1 MLTSEV
7 DGDGVCERAFDL
19 FGQQTIRSKK
29 HIPMNQDNEIQGTA
43 GTPRGFDEMD
53 LAEPILK
60 AVRKAGYETPSPIQE
75 CAIPPLLEGKDLL
88 GVAQT
93 GTGKTA
99 AFSLPLLSRMDESVK
114 GAQILVLAPT
124 RELALQV
131 AEAMEGFAENLPKL
145 RVVAVYG
152 GTGYGEQIKEFKRGA
167 QIVVGTPGRV
177 MDHIEK
183 GYLKL
188 DHLQALVLD
197 EADEMLSMGF
207 IDDIKWILEHTP
219 SERQT
224 ALFSATM
231 PKPIQRLAENYM
243 QDPVKITIKVKAENS
258 PNIRQ
263 RFIKV
268 RQYEKREMM
277 LRLLEI
283 EKFDALLVFARTKNA
298 TMEIAEALQGKG
310 YPAEPLNGDMPQ
322 SLREKTVDR
331 LKRGKINI
339 LVATDVAARGL
350 DVDRISHVLNFDA
363 PFDLESYTHR
373 IGRTGRAGREGDA
386 IIFVTG
392 KEVRMLKAIERTLKV
407 PCDEYIFPTL
417 EEMNERREE
426 EFFSRIEEGMKGDL
440 GDYRKA
446 LQRLVEET
454 SKDTLDVAAALAYL
468 AAGKK
473 PLFYDS
479 MPKIES
485 KRSRRE
491 DRRDR
496 GDRGERKEFS
506 SRDNDRSERKS
517 FRDDH
522 LQSYRLEVGEYH
534 GVQKGDIVGAIANE
548 VGLDPQHMGKIRM
561 FKDHTFID
569 LPKDM
574 PPEIFEALKSVWVQG
589 HQMNISID
597 KGRPRP
603 GGKGGK
609 FRKSFGKGGKKF
621 GKGKDF
627 KKKSKPRFRS

>member
-1 MLTSEV
+1 
-7 DGDGVCERAFDL
+7 
-19 FGQQTIRSKK
+19 
-29 HIPMNQDNEIQGTA
+29 
-43 GTPRGFDEMD
+43 
-53 LAEPILK
+53 
-60 AVRKAGYETPSPIQE
+60 
-75 CAIPPLLEGKDLL
+75 
-88 GVAQT
+88 
-93 GTGKTA
+93 
-99 AFSLPLLSRMDESVK
+99 
-114 GAQILVLAPT
+114 
-124 RELALQV
+124 
-131 AEAMEGFAENLPKL
+131 
-145 RVVAVYG
+145 
-152 GTGYGEQIKEFKRGA
+152 
-167 QIVVGTPGRV
+167 
-177 MDHIEK
+177 
-183 GYLKL
+183 
-188 DHLQALVLD
+188 
-197 EADEMLSMGF
+197 
-207 IDDIKWILEHTP
+207 
-219 SERQT
+219 
-224 ALFSATM
+224 
-231 PKPIQRLAENYM
+231 
-243 QDPVKITIKVKAENS
+243 
-258 PNIRQ
+258 
-263 RFIKV
+263 
-268 RQYEKREMM
+268 
-277 LRLLEI
+277 
-283 EKFDALLVFARTKNA
+283 
-298 TMEIAEALQGKG
+298 MEIAEALQGKG

-440 GDYRKA
+440 GEYRQA

-454 SKDTLDVAAALAYL
+454 SKDTLDIAAALAFL

-496 GDRGERKEFS
+496 RDRGDRKEFS

-561 FKDHTFID
+561 FKDHSFID

-609 FRKSFGKGGKKF
+609 FGKSFGKGGKKF

>member
-1 MLTSEV
+1 
-7 DGDGVCERAFDL
+7 
-19 FGQQTIRSKK
+19 
-29 HIPMNQDNEIQGTA
+29 MNEEQDIHAPEES
-43 GTPRGFDEMD
+43 RVRFEEMN
-53 LAEPILK
+53 LSAPILQ
-60 AVRKAGYETPSPIQE
+60 AVEKAGYENPSPIQE
-75 CAIPPLLEGKDLL
+75 RAIPPLLEGSDLL

-99 AFSLPLLSRMDESVK
+99 AFSLPLLSRIDESVK

-131 AEAMEGFAENLPKL
+131 SEAMEGFAENLRQL

-152 GTGYGEQIKEFKRGA
+152 GTGYGEQIREFKRGA

-188 DHLQALVLD
+188 DNLQALVLD

-207 IDDIKWILEHTP
+207 IDDIEWILEHTP
-219 SERQT
+219 KERQT

-231 PKPIQRLAENYM
+231 PKPIRKLAEKHM
-243 QDPVKITIKVKAENS
+243 RDPVEITIKVKAENS

-268 RQYEKREMM
+268 RQHEKRDM
-277 LRLLEI
+277 LHKLLEI
-283 EKFDALLVFARTKNA
+283 EKFEAMLIFARTKNA
-298 TMEIAEALQGKG
+298 TMEIAERLQGRG

-331 LKRGKINI
+331 LKRGKINV

-350 DVDRISHVLNFDA
+350 DVDRISHVLNYDA

-392 KEVRMLKAIERTLKV
+392 KEMRMLNAIERTLKV
-407 PCDEYIFPTL
+407 PCDEYVFPTL

-426 EFFSRIEEGMKGDL
+426 EFFARIEDGYKGDL
-440 GDYRKA
+440 ADYRKA
-446 LQRLVEET
+446 LQRYLEE
-454 SKDTLDVAAALAYL
+454 SGKDTLEVAASLAFL

-473 PLFYDS
+473 GLRYEN
-479 MPKIES
+479 MPVQSPRK
-485 KRSRRE
+485 SRRE
-491 DRRDR
+491 DRGDRRDSSSRREDR
-496 GDRGERKEFS
+496 GDR
-506 SRDNDRSERKS
+506 KS
-517 FRDDH
+517 FKDDH
-522 LQSYRLEVGEYH
+522 LQSYRIEVGEYH
-534 GVQKGDIVGAIANE
+534 GAQKGDIVGAIANE
-548 VGLDPQHMGKIRM
+548 VGLDPKQMGKIRM

-574 PPEIFEALKSVWVQG
+574 PREILEALKTVWVQG
-589 HQMNISID
+589 HQMNLSVD

-603 GGKGGK
+603 GKGGK
-609 FRKSFGKGGKKF
+609 FSKGFGKGKKF
-621 GKGKDF
+621 GKGGDF
-627 KKKSKPRFRS
+627 KKKSKGRFRS

>member
-1 MLTSEV
+1 
-7 DGDGVCERAFDL
+7 
-19 FGQQTIRSKK
+19 
-29 HIPMNQDNEIQGTA
+29 MNADDTDHEATETRLSFEDMN
-43 GTPRGFDEMD
+43 
-53 LAEPILK
+53 LAEPILN

-75 CAIPPLLEGKDLL
+75 RAIEPLLTGKDFL

-99 AFSLPLLSRMDESVK
+99 AFSLPLLSRIDPTVK

-131 AEAMEGFAENLPKL
+131 AEAMEGFAENLPSL

-152 GTGYGEQIKEFKRGA
+152 GTGYGEQIREFKRGT
-167 QIVVGTPGRV
+167 QVVVGTPGRV

-188 DHLQALVLD
+188 DSLQALVLD

-207 IDDIKWILEHTP
+207 IEDIEWILNHTP
-219 SERQT
+219 EDRQT

-231 PKPIQRLAENYM
+231 PKPIRKLAERHLNE
-243 QDPVKITIKVKAENS
+243 PVEVTIKVKAENS

-268 RQYEKREMM
+268 RQHEKREMI

-283 EKFDALLVFARTKNA
+283 EKFEAMLVFARTKNA
-298 TMEIAEALQGKG
+298 TMEIAEMLQGKG

-331 LKRGKINI
+331 LKRGKINV

-350 DVDRISHVLNFDA
+350 DVDRISHVLNYDA

-392 KEVRMLKAIERTLKV
+392 KEMRMLNAIERTLKV
-407 PCDEYIFPTL
+407 PCEEYQFPTL
-417 EEMNERREE
+417 EEMNQRREE
-426 EFFSRIEEGMKGDL
+426 EFFARIEDGLSADL

-446 LQRLVEET
+446 LQRYLEET
-454 SKDTLDVAAALAYL
+454 GKDTLDIASALAYL
-468 AAGKK
+468 EAGKK
-473 PLFYDS
+473 GLFYDKLPS
-479 MPKIES
+479 APPRK
-485 KRSRRE
+485 K
-491 DRRDR
+491 RRDEDFDRKDRSSRR
-496 GDRGERKEFS
+496 GDRGER
-506 SRDNDRSERKS
+506 NS

-522 LQSYRLEVGEYH
+522 LQSYRLEVGAYH
-534 GVQKGDIVGAIANE
+534 GAEKGDIVGAIANE
-548 VGLDPQHMGKIRM
+548 VGLDPREMGKIRM
-561 FKDHTFID
+561 FKDHTYID

-574 PPEIFEALKSVWVQG
+574 PTEIFEALKNVWVQG

-597 KGRPRP
+597 KGRSRT
-603 GGKGGK
+603 GGKGGRFK
-609 FRKSFGKGGKKF
+609 KGFGKGNKF
-621 GKGKDF
+621 GKGNDY
-627 KKKSKPRFRS
+627 KKKSKPKFRS

>member
-1 MLTSEV
+1 MEYESKRSISL
-7 DGDGVCERAFDL
+7 ANYK
-19 FGQQTIRSKK
+19 QTNGTC
-29 HIPMNQDNEIQGTA
+29 PMNDEINIQAETD
-43 GTPRGFDEMD
+43 TRVSFDQMS

-75 CAIPPLLEGKDLL
+75 RSIPPLLAGKDLL

-99 AFSLPLLSRMDESVK
+99 AFSLPLLSRLDESVK

-131 AEAMEGFAENLPKL
+131 SEAMEGFAENLPKL

-152 GTGYGEQIKEFKRGA
+152 GTGYGEQIREFKRGT
-167 QIVVGTPGRV
+167 QVVVGTPGRV

-188 DHLQALVLD
+188 NNLQALVLD

-207 IDDIKWILEHTP
+207 IDDIEWILEHTP
-219 SERQT
+219 KERQT

-231 PKPIQRLAENYM
+231 PKPIRKLAEKHLRE
-243 QDPVKITIKVKAENS
+243 PEEVTIKVKAENS

-268 RQYEKREMM
+268 RQHEKREM
-277 LRLLEI
+277 LTRLLEI
-283 EKFDALLVFARTKNA
+283 EKFEAMLIFARTKNA
-298 TMEIAEALQGKG
+298 TMEIAEKLQGKG

-322 SLREKTVDR
+322 NLREKTVDR
-331 LKRGKINI
+331 LKRGKISV

-350 DVDRISHVLNFDA
+350 DVDRISHVLNYDA

-386 IIFVTG
+386 IIFITN
-392 KEVRMLKAIERTLKV
+392 KEMRMLNAIERTLKV
-407 PCDEYIFPTL
+407 PCDQYVFPTL
-417 EEMNERREE
+417 EEMNERKEE
-426 EFFSRIEEGMKGDL
+426 EFFTKIEQGMKGDL
-440 GDYRKA
+440 DDYRKA
-446 LQRLVEET
+446 LQRYLEE
-454 SKDTLDVAAALAYL
+454 SGKDTLEVAAALAFL
-468 AAGKK
+468 EAGKK
-473 PLFYDS
+473 ALRYEN
-479 MPKIES
+479 MPTSSSRKH
-485 KRSRRE
+485 RRE
-491 DRRDR
+491 DRQDRDQPNR
-496 GDRGERKEFS
+496 RDS
-506 SRDNDRSERKS
+506 SRRGDRSER
-517 FRDDH
+517 DGN

-534 GVQKGDIVGAIANE
+534 GAQKGDIVGAIANE
-548 VGLDPQHMGKIRM
+548 VGLDPQNMGKIRM

-574 PPEIFEALKSVWVQG
+574 PKEIFEALKTVWVQG
-589 HQMNISID
+589 HQMNISVD

-609 FRKSFGKGGKKF
+609 FKKGFGKSKKF
-621 GKGKDF
+621 GGGKDF
-627 KKKSKPRFRS
+627 KKKSKPRFRD

>member
-1 MLTSEV
+1 MEYESKRSISL
-7 DGDGVCERAFDL
+7 ANYK
-19 FGQQTIRSKK
+19 QTNGTC
-29 HIPMNQDNEIQGTA
+29 PMNDEINIQAETD
-43 GTPRGFDEMD
+43 TRVSFDQMS

-75 CAIPPLLEGKDLL
+75 RSIPPLLAGKDLL

-99 AFSLPLLSRMDESVK
+99 AFSLPLLSRLDESVK

-131 AEAMEGFAENLPKL
+131 SEAMEGFAENLPKL

-152 GTGYGEQIKEFKRGA
+152 GTGYGEQIREFKRGT
-167 QIVVGTPGRV
+167 QVVVGTPGRV

-188 DHLQALVLD
+188 NNLQALVLD

-207 IDDIKWILEHTP
+207 IDDIEWILEHTP
-219 SERQT
+219 KERQT

-231 PKPIQRLAENYM
+231 PKPIRKLAEKHLRE
-243 QDPVKITIKVKAENS
+243 PEEVTIKVKAENS

-268 RQYEKREMM
+268 RQHEKREM
-277 LRLLEI
+277 LTRLLEI
-283 EKFDALLVFARTKNA
+283 EKFEAMLIFARTKNA
-298 TMEIAEALQGKG
+298 TMEIAEKLQGKG

-322 SLREKTVDR
+322 NLREKTVDR
-331 LKRGKINI
+331 LKRGKISV

-350 DVDRISHVLNFDA
+350 DVDRISHVLNYDA

-386 IIFVTG
+386 IIFITN
-392 KEVRMLKAIERTLKV
+392 KEMRMLNAIERTLKV
-407 PCDEYIFPTL
+407 PCDQYVFPTL
-417 EEMNERREE
+417 EEMNERKEE
-426 EFFSRIEEGMKGDL
+426 EFFTKIEQGMKGDL
-440 GDYRKA
+440 DDYRKA
-446 LQRLVEET
+446 LQRYLEE
-454 SKDTLDVAAALAYL
+454 SGKDTLEVAAALAFL
-468 AAGKK
+468 EAGKK
-473 PLFYDS
+473 ALRYEN
-479 MPKIES
+479 MPTSSSRKP
-485 KRSRRE
+485 RRE
-491 DRRDR
+491 DRQDRDQPNR
-496 GDRGERKEFS
+496 RDS
-506 SRDNDRSERKS
+506 SRRGDRSER
-517 FRDDH
+517 DGN

-534 GVQKGDIVGAIANE
+534 GAQKGDIVGAIANE
-548 VGLDPQHMGKIRM
+548 VGLDPQNMGKIRM

-574 PPEIFEALKSVWVQG
+574 PEEIFEALKTVWVQG
-589 HQMNISID
+589 HQMNISVD

-609 FRKSFGKGGKKF
+609 FKKGFGKSKKF
-621 GKGKDF
+621 GGGKDF
-627 KKKSKPRFRS
+627 KKKSKPRFRD

>member
-1 MLTSEV
+1 MNDEINIQAETDTRVS
-7 DGDGVCERAFDL
+7 FD
-19 FGQQTIRSKK
+19 QMS
-29 HIPMNQDNEIQGTA
+29 
-43 GTPRGFDEMD
+43 

-75 CAIPPLLEGKDLL
+75 RSIPPLLEGKDLL

-99 AFSLPLLSRMDESVK
+99 AFSLPLLSRLDESVK

-152 GTGYGEQIKEFKRGA
+152 GTGYGEQIREFKRGT
-167 QIVVGTPGRV
+167 QVVVGTPGRV

-188 DHLQALVLD
+188 NNLQALVLD

-207 IDDIKWILEHTP
+207 IDDIEWILEHTP
-219 SERQT
+219 KERQT

-231 PKPIQRLAENYM
+231 PKPIRKLAEKHLRE
-243 QDPVKITIKVKAENS
+243 PEEVTIKVKAENS

-268 RQYEKREMM
+268 RQHEKREM
-277 LRLLEI
+277 LTRLLEI
-283 EKFDALLVFARTKNA
+283 EKFEAMLIFARTKNA
-298 TMEIAEALQGKG
+298 TMEIAEKLQGKG

-322 SLREKTVDR
+322 NLREKTVDR
-331 LKRGKINI
+331 LKRGKISV

-350 DVDRISHVLNFDA
+350 DVDRISHVLNYDA

-386 IIFVTG
+386 IIFITN
-392 KEVRMLKAIERTLKV
+392 KEMRMLNAIERTLKV
-407 PCDEYIFPTL
+407 PCDQYVFPTL
-417 EEMNERREE
+417 EEMNERKEE
-426 EFFSRIEEGMKGDL
+426 EFFTKIEQGMKGDL
-440 GDYRKA
+440 DDYRKA
-446 LQRLVEET
+446 LQRYLEE
-454 SKDTLDVAAALAYL
+454 SGKDTLEVAAALAFL
-468 AAGKK
+468 EAGKK
-473 PLFYDS
+473 ALRYEN
-479 MPKIES
+479 MPTSSSRKP
-485 KRSRRE
+485 RRE
-491 DRRDR
+491 DRQDRDQPNR
-496 GDRGERKEFS
+496 RDS
-506 SRDNDRSERKS
+506 SRRGDRSERDGS
-517 FRDDH
+517 

-534 GVQKGDIVGAIANE
+534 GAQKGDIVGAIANE
-548 VGLDPQHMGKIRM
+548 VGLDPQNMGKIRM

-574 PPEIFEALKSVWVQG
+574 PKEIFEALKTVWVQG
-589 HQMNISID
+589 HQMNISVD

-603 GGKGGK
+603 GGKGGTFK
-609 FRKSFGKGGKKF
+609 KGFGKSKKF
-621 GKGKDF
+621 GGGKDF
-627 KKKSKPRFRS
+627 KKKSKPRFRD

>member
-1 MLTSEV
+1 MNDEINIQAETDTRVS
-7 DGDGVCERAFDL
+7 FD
-19 FGQQTIRSKK
+19 QMS
-29 HIPMNQDNEIQGTA
+29 
-43 GTPRGFDEMD
+43 

-75 CAIPPLLEGKDLL
+75 RSIPPLLEGKDLL

-99 AFSLPLLSRMDESVK
+99 AFSLPLLSRLDESVK

-131 AEAMEGFAENLPKL
+131 AEAMEGFAENLPRL

-152 GTGYGEQIKEFKRGA
+152 GTGYGEQIREFKRGT
-167 QIVVGTPGRV
+167 QVVVGTPGRV

-188 DHLQALVLD
+188 NNLQALVLD

-207 IDDIKWILEHTP
+207 IDDIEWILEHTP
-219 SERQT
+219 KERQT

-231 PKPIQRLAENYM
+231 PKPIRKLAEKHLRE
-243 QDPVKITIKVKAENS
+243 PEEVTIKVKAENS

-268 RQYEKREMM
+268 RQHEKREM
-277 LRLLEI
+277 LTRLLEI
-283 EKFDALLVFARTKNA
+283 EKFEAMLIFARTKNA
-298 TMEIAEALQGKG
+298 TMEIAEKLQGKG

-322 SLREKTVDR
+322 NLREKTVDR
-331 LKRGKINI
+331 LKRGKISV

-350 DVDRISHVLNFDA
+350 DVDRISHVLNYDA

-386 IIFVTG
+386 IIFITN
-392 KEVRMLKAIERTLKV
+392 KEMRMLNAIERTLKV
-407 PCDEYIFPTL
+407 PCDQYVFPTL
-417 EEMNERREE
+417 EEMNERKEE
-426 EFFSRIEEGMKGDL
+426 EFFTKIEHGMKGDL
-440 GDYRKA
+440 EDYRKA
-446 LQRLVEET
+446 LQRYLEE
-454 SKDTLDVAAALAYL
+454 SGKDTLEVAAALAFL
-468 AAGKK
+468 EAGKK
-473 PLFYDS
+473 ALRYEN
-479 MPKIES
+479 MPTSSTRKP
-485 KRSRRE
+485 RRE
-491 DRRDR
+491 DRQDRDQPNR
-496 GDRGERKEFS
+496 RDS
-506 SRDNDRSERKS
+506 SRRGDRSER
-517 FRDDH
+517 DDN

-534 GVQKGDIVGAIANE
+534 GAQKGDIVGAIANE
-548 VGLDPQHMGKIRM
+548 VGLDPQNMGKIRM

-574 PPEIFEALKSVWVQG
+574 PKEIFDALKTVWVQG
-589 HQMNISID
+589 HQMNISVD

-609 FRKSFGKGGKKF
+609 FKKGFGKSKKF
-621 GKGKDF
+621 GGGKDF
-627 KKKSKPRFRS
+627 KKKSKSRFRD

>member
-1 MLTSEV
+1 MEYKSKRSISL
-7 DGDGVCERAFDL
+7 ANYK
-19 FGQQTIRSKK
+19 QTNGTC
-29 HIPMNQDNEIQGTA
+29 PMNDEINIQAETD
-43 GTPRGFDEMD
+43 TRVSFDQMS

-75 CAIPPLLEGKDLL
+75 RSIPPLLEGKDLL

-99 AFSLPLLSRMDESVK
+99 AFSLPLLSRLDESVK

-131 AEAMEGFAENLPKL
+131 SEAMEGFAENLPKL

-152 GTGYGEQIKEFKRGA
+152 GTGYGEQIREFKRGT
-167 QIVVGTPGRV
+167 QVVVGTPGRV

-188 DHLQALVLD
+188 NNLQALVLD

-207 IDDIKWILEHTP
+207 IDDIEWILEHTP
-219 SERQT
+219 KERQT

-231 PKPIQRLAENYM
+231 PKPIRKLAEKHLRE
-243 QDPVKITIKVKAENS
+243 PEEVTIKVKAENS

-268 RQYEKREMM
+268 RQHEKREM
-277 LRLLEI
+277 LTRLLEI
-283 EKFDALLVFARTKNA
+283 EKFEAMLIFARTKNA
-298 TMEIAEALQGKG
+298 TMEIAEKLQGKG

-322 SLREKTVDR
+322 NLREKTVDR
-331 LKRGKINI
+331 LKRGKISV

-350 DVDRISHVLNFDA
+350 DVDRISHVLNYDA

-386 IIFVTG
+386 IIFITN
-392 KEVRMLKAIERTLKV
+392 KEMRMLNAIERTLKV
-407 PCDEYIFPTL
+407 PCDQYVFPTL
-417 EEMNERREE
+417 EEMNERKEE
-426 EFFSRIEEGMKGDL
+426 EFFTKIEQGMKGDL
-440 GDYRKA
+440 DDYRKA
-446 LQRLVEET
+446 LQRYLEE
-454 SKDTLDVAAALAYL
+454 SGKDTLEVAAALAFL
-468 AAGKK
+468 EAGKK
-473 PLFYDS
+473 ALRYEN
-479 MPKIES
+479 MPTSSSRKP
-485 KRSRRE
+485 RRE
-491 DRRDR
+491 DRQDRDQPNR
-496 GDRGERKEFS
+496 RDS
-506 SRDNDRSERKS
+506 SRRGDRSER
-517 FRDDH
+517 DGN

-534 GVQKGDIVGAIANE
+534 GAQKGDIVGAIANE
-548 VGLDPQHMGKIRM
+548 VGLDPQNMGKIRM

-574 PPEIFEALKSVWVQG
+574 PKEIFEALKTVWVQG
-589 HQMNISID
+589 HQMNISVD

-609 FRKSFGKGGKKF
+609 FKKGFGKSKKF
-621 GKGKDF
+621 GGGKDF
-627 KKKSKPRFRS
+627 KKKSKPRFRD

>member
-1 MLTSEV
+1 MNDEINIQAETDTRVS
-7 DGDGVCERAFDL
+7 FD
-19 FGQQTIRSKK
+19 QMS
-29 HIPMNQDNEIQGTA
+29 
-43 GTPRGFDEMD
+43 

-75 CAIPPLLEGKDLL
+75 RSIPPLLEGKDLL

-99 AFSLPLLSRMDESVK
+99 AFSLPLLSRLDESVK

-131 AEAMEGFAENLPKL
+131 AEAMEGFAENLPRL

-152 GTGYGEQIKEFKRGA
+152 GTGYGEQIREFKRGT
-167 QIVVGTPGRV
+167 QVVVGTPGRV

-188 DHLQALVLD
+188 NNLQALVLD

-207 IDDIKWILEHTP
+207 IDDIEWILEHTP
-219 SERQT
+219 KERQT

-231 PKPIQRLAENYM
+231 PKPIRKLAEKHLR
-243 QDPVKITIKVKAENS
+243 QPEEVTIKVKAENS

-268 RQYEKREMM
+268 RQHEKREM
-277 LRLLEI
+277 LTRLLEI
-283 EKFDALLVFARTKNA
+283 EKFEAMLIFARTKNA
-298 TMEIAEALQGKG
+298 TMEIAEKLQGKG

-322 SLREKTVDR
+322 NLREKTVDR
-331 LKRGKINI
+331 LKRGKISV

-350 DVDRISHVLNFDA
+350 DVDRISHVLNYDA

-386 IIFVTG
+386 IIFITN
-392 KEVRMLKAIERTLKV
+392 KEMRMLNAIERTLKV
-407 PCDEYIFPTL
+407 PCDQYVFPTL
-417 EEMNERREE
+417 EEMNERKEE
-426 EFFSRIEEGMKGDL
+426 EFFTKIEQGMKGDL
-440 GDYRKA
+440 DDYRKA
-446 LQRLVEET
+446 LQRYLEE
-454 SKDTLDVAAALAYL
+454 SGKDTLEVAAALAFL
-468 AAGKK
+468 EAGKK
-473 PLFYDS
+473 ALRYEN
-479 MPKIES
+479 MPTSSTRKP
-485 KRSRRE
+485 RRE
-491 DRRDR
+491 DRQDRDQPNR
-496 GDRGERKEFS
+496 RDS
-506 SRDNDRSERKS
+506 SRRGDRSER
-517 FRDDH
+517 DDN

-534 GVQKGDIVGAIANE
+534 GAQKGDIVGAIANE
-548 VGLDPQHMGKIRM
+548 VGLDPQNMGKIRM

-574 PPEIFEALKSVWVQG
+574 PKEIFEALKTVWVQG
-589 HQMNISID
+589 HQMNISVD

-609 FRKSFGKGGKKF
+609 FKKGFGKSKKF
-621 GKGKDF
+621 GGGKDF
-627 KKKSKPRFRS
+627 KKKSKSRFRD